1 MKENDN
7 INIINTNETKFF
19 EKDNK
24 KTFAPDT
31 REKYDIYI
39 PLEKDDDDED
49 DDSIIITK
57 KIIIK
62 K

>member
-1 MKENDN
+1 MSKIFKKE
-7 INIINTNETKFF
+7 
-19 EKDNK
+19 NK

-39 PLEKDDDDED
+39 PLEKDGDDED